1 MAKIYSINLIKADDV
16 LLIDVLF
23 QHHDALLVLDTG
35 ATNTIIDLN
44 SLLIA
49 GYEFNIENSSKK
61 KFETANGVI
70 EATSIMIDVL
80 TVFDKQF
87 YNIEIYTLDF
97 IDAGIISGY
106 EGVLGL
112 DILKNFNIQL
122 NFLNKEMVVLGNK

>member
-1 MAKIYSINLIKADDV
+1 MAKVYPINLIRADDV
-16 LLIDVLF
+16 ILIDVLF

-122 NFLNKEMVVLGNK
+122 NFLNKEMIVH